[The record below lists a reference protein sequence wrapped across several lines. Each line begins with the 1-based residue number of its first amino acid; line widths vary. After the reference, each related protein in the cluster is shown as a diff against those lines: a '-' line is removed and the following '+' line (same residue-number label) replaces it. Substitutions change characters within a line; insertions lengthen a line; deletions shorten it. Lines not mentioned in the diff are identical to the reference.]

1 MANVNWGN
9 WKKVDLTKYPFF
21 ISSAD
26 ESLASVP
33 EEWLQDPR
41 MKKENQIL
49 MDLFSAELAG
59 QNLEYFDSEND
70 SPPPIPDEL
79 KSYCPI
85 EDQATEWWP
94 HEIGNTKEYP
104 YDWDKWFF
112 LNHNSFYHTIVSGY
126 RNRKLGEGWYL
137 IVFEGLSPILIRPV
151 EVKND

>member
-59 QNLEYFDSEND
+59 QNLESFDS
-70 SPPPIPDEL
+70 
-79 KSYCPI
+79 KM
-85 EDQATEWWP
+85 
-94 HEIGNTKEYP
+94 
-104 YDWDKWFF
+104 
-112 LNHNSFYHTIVSGY
+112 IVP
-126 RNRKLGEGWYL
+126 R
-137 IVFEGLSPILIRPV
+137 LSLT
-151 EVKND
+151 N